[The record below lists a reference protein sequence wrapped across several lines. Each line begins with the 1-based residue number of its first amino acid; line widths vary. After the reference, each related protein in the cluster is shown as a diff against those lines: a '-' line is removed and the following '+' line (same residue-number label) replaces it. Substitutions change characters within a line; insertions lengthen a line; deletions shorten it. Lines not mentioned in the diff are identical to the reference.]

1 MTPFDDSSAP
11 ERPAPPPT
19 PWDSV
24 ALAVTLLL
32 VDPVGLGGLWL
43 RARAGP
49 VRDRVAE
56 ALRPLGAR
64 KLHPAI
70 GDGALFGGI
79 DLAATLAEGR
89 TIRSPG
95 LLAHGGPLMLSMAE
109 RCPPG
114 LAARL
119 GGALDG
125 AGVALVALD
134 EGADADEALPPALA
148 DRLGLFVA
156 LDGIG
161 WQESAPITP
170 APGALAAARARLG
183 SVTVDAQARD
193 RLVVAA
199 AELGIASARAPL
211 LALACARAAAAW
223 RGHDGVTEADLTT
236 AAELVYGHRAAP
248 QPADPPPPPEDNAPP
263 PPPPEGGDSDTPPEP
278 PQDALPDDI
287 LVAAARAALPPD
299 LLERLA
305 LARLARGAQA
315 RGSGAGAALR
325 GNRRGRPLPARPGHP
340 GNGARI
346 DLVATLRAAA
356 PWQAVRRRHMG
367 RPGQRLVI
375 LPGDLRIRR
384 FEEHTD
390 RVLIF
395 AVDASGSQAVA
406 RLAEAKGAVE
416 LLLAQAY
423 ARRDH
428 VALVTFRGSAAE
440 LALPPTRSLVQA
452 KKRLAG
458 LPGGGGTPLAL
469 GLKCAFEAA
478 QQARARGMT
487 PALALLTD
495 GRANIGLDGSPGR
508 AQAGEDAQRMARLLA
523 ASGTRAVVIDT
534 ALRPQPALRTLAA
547 ALGGDSIALPRAGA
561 AQLASALSA
570 TLEV

>member
-1 MTPFDDSSAP
+1 
-11 ERPAPPPT
+11 
-19 PWDSV
+19 
-24 ALAVTLLL
+24 
-32 VDPVGLGGLWL
+32 
-43 RARAGP
+43 
-49 VRDRVAE
+49 
-56 ALRPLGAR
+56 
-64 KLHPAI
+64 
-70 GDGALFGGI
+70 
-79 DLAATLAEGR
+79 
-89 TIRSPG
+89 
-95 LLAHGGPLMLSMAE
+95 
-109 RCPPG
+109 
-114 LAARL
+114 
-119 GGALDG
+119 
-125 AGVALVALD
+125 
-134 EGADADEALPPALA
+134 
-148 DRLGLFVA
+148 
-156 LDGIG
+156 
-161 WQESAPITP
+161 
-170 APGALAAARARLG
+170 
-183 SVTVDAQARD
+183 
-193 RLVVAA
+193 
-199 AELGIASARAPL
+199 
-211 LALACARAAAAW
+211 
-223 RGHDGVTEADLTT
+223 
-236 AAELVYGHRAAP
+236 
-248 QPADPPPPPEDNAPP
+248 
-263 PPPPEGGDSDTPPEP
+263 
-278 PQDALPDDI
+278 
-287 LVAAARAALPPD
+287 
-299 LLERLA
+299 
-305 LARLARGAQA
+305 
-315 RGSGAGAALR
+315 
-325 GNRRGRPLPARPGHP
+325 
-340 GNGARI
+340 
-346 DLVATLRAAA
+346 
-356 PWQAVRRRHMG
+356 VRRRHMG